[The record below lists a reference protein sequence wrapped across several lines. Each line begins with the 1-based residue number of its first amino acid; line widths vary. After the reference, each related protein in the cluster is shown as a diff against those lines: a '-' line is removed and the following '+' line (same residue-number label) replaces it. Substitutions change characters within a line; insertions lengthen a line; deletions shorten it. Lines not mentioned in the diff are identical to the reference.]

1 MSFHSRLQVNTECTK
16 QYRHCVADLDI
27 PIEEIDTL
35 IDIVH
40 SILSYFV
47 DQAFHV
53 QTDQITLRSGGNGFN
68 ASLGHATIEHHPENP
83 TARVEGYGV
92 EGDSKP
98 LGPTEP

>member
-1 MSFHSRLQVNTECTK
+1 MSFHSRLTIDAEYIK
-16 QYRHCVADLDI
+16 QYRQCVTDLDL
-27 PIEEIDTL
+27 PIEEIDEL

-53 QTDQITLRSGGNGFN
+53 QTDQITLRSSGNGFS
-68 ASLGHATIEHHPENP
+68 ASLGHATIENHPENQ
-83 TARVEGYGV
+83 TAHVQGYGV
-92 EGDSKP
+92 DGDSNP